1 MINLSLKK
9 NVRNWLKLSLGDPI
23 AKILANNSHLTMT
36 QLETLLIDALAD
48 NMASKHVKY
57 DEKAKLRQ
65 TKAAV
70 SRGSFN
76 RTLRQAKKN
85 VIQSIYT
92 ILLLGYLG
100 LIENTD
106 LYPYLE
112 ASNKLKAYTTTL
124 ADFMTHK
131 KGAKEQLR
139 IIETLRLELET
150 TLNSLS
156 KPWKTVSM

>member
-23 AKILANNSHLTMT
+23 VKILANNSHLTMT

-150 TLNSLS
+150 TLKTLS

>member
-1 MINLSLKK
+1 LSFRKS
-9 NVRNWLKLSLGDPI
+9 VQNWLRRSSEDPL
-23 AKILANNSHLTMT
+23 AKILAKNSNLTST
-36 QLETLLIDALAD
+36 QLETLLIDVFAEHL
-48 NMASKHVKY
+48 ASKSLKY
-57 DEKAKLRQ
+57 EEKAKLRQ